1 MTSAAVK
8 ATMKAAAKAL
18 KSPQPI
24 PADLPIKL
32 GVDLGTA
39 FTVLVVTDVQSM
51 TEGIDRALGPGRG
64 RAWWGRILA
73 SADRAGWIVVEVYP
87 AVPGLVPQAIS
98 RVPITIARVVV
109 VAVARSS
116 ESVAVTV
123 VPVITIVG

>member
-39 FTVLVVTDVQSM
+39 FTVLVVTDEAG
-51 TEGIDRALGPGRG
+51 TP
-64 RAWWGRILA
+64 LA
-73 SADRAGWIVVEVYP
+73 AAHTFADVVRDGVVWDFAGAAI
-87 AVPGLVPQAIS
+87 AVCGMAIIMLAPRQA
-98 RVPITIARVVV
+98 
-109 VAVARSS
+109 
-116 ESVAVTV
+116 
-123 VPVITIVG
+123 